1 MGQFTVAHSE
11 VNIMWEQMGK
21 GLNSVARIPSH
32 HIAAPIKQASLGKA
46 LSSETTSSPKIS
58 PLKLGA
64 STRPA
69 LQVGSVERKKV
80 VAPTSVS
87 KDSAASIFPK
97 KTKSKFV
104 KTKPAIWEKGGTKM
118 KSTKV
123 V

>member
-1 MGQFTVAHSE
+1 MG
-11 VNIMWEQMGK
+11 EQMGK

-46 LSSETTSSPKIS
+46 PSSETASSPKIS
-58 PLKLGA
+58 SLKLGT

-69 LQVGSVERKKV
+69 LQVGSVERKKL

-104 KTKPAIWEKGGTKM
+104 KTKPAIWEKGETKM
-118 KSTKV
+118 KSTRV
-123 V
+123 VIAATK